1 MCLNGCK
8 EAYRRNLTRT
18 FVYSFFLTLLE
29 KSGSP
34 VPESLKCAPAVL
46 IDTKATSSGKQVF
59 DTVLPDSHPG
69 KNPKPKFEAKEQAAG
84 RTIYHEDIQSLGQL
98 HAAFVPALR
107 LWLGL
112 LNHAHCHSHCA

>member
-1 MCLNGCK
+1 M
-8 EAYRRNLTRT
+8 
-18 FVYSFFLTLLE
+18 YSFFLTLLE

-69 KNPKPKFEAKEQAAG
+69 KNPKPKFEAKEQAWQRPGYLATW
-84 RTIYHEDIQSLGQL
+84 R
-98 HAAFVPALR
+98 VR
-107 LWLGL
+107 
-112 LNHAHCHSHCA
+112 